1 MQTDFEQLRTEI
13 KELIKNIKVITPHQL
28 ESPYNSYKFKESNG
42 FQYDVFVIDYLNMIG
57 NKNDR

>member
-13 KELIKNIKVITPHQL
+13 KELIKNIKIITPYQL
-28 ESPYNSYKFKESNG
+28 QSPYNSYKFKESNR